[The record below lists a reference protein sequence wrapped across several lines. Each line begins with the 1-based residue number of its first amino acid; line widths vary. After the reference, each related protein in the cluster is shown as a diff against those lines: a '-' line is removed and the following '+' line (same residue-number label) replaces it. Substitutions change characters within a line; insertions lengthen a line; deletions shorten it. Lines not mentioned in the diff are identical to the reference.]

1 MAPSHSPDPVL
12 ASASEDSDSE
22 ASSSISVSDTE
33 QQENHTRAPKRRRLS
48 ETPDDDDDDDDDEE
62 EDKSYTAPAPLQTTS
77 RIKKKDTTSSQPAPK
92 TESNPELIRDALEIG
107 LQEEESS
114 FKALNVAPWLIGSL
128 TTMAVRKPTAIQRAC
143 IPEIL
148 KGRDC
153 IGGSR
158 TGSGKTIAFAVP
170 ILQMWAQDPFGIFAV
185 VLTPTRY
192 VSFLFLFLS
201 LFLFFLFSFLC
212 SSWLGGRKEEERR
225 KTKIKLIQ
233 TGNSRSKSTNRS
245 KQSPLPKA

>member
-22 ASSSISVSDTE
+22 ASSSISISDTE

-48 ETPDDDDDDDDDEE
+48 ETPDDDDDGDEE

-192 VSFLFLFLS
+192 VSLFLFLFLF
-201 LFLFFLFSFLC
+201 LFLA
-212 SSWLGGRKEEERR
+212 WR
-225 KTKIKLIQ
+225 
-233 TGNSRSKSTNRS
+233 
-245 KQSPLPKA
+245 